1 MPNSLPV
8 IVGFGGYS
16 AAGRSSSH
24 QAFRRMILESL
35 PAEEQLNTVV
45 SLACLMGQVIK
56 DVEGGK
62 AYRDQQGTELS
73 AVEVDKKFR
82 QQVLDGTLIRKIE
95 AFDPANIPGHKKI
108 SLTDGPDQ
116 TVKFTMVKRDLPK
129 VPPQGWQVRDLE
141 DGNVEVTA
149 SGSSQY
155 LVESPYELIAK
166 AAGQLPSGFNPSDH
180 YNSRFHPRSLQM
192 ALIGASDAVHSIGIP
207 WDKVSES
214 VSPDEVGVYSSSVL
228 SQMTEE
234 GFGGLLQ
241 ARLRG
246 GRTTAKQVPLGLNSM
261 PADFINAYVLGSV
274 GHTEAITGACASFL
288 YVLQAAVR
296 DIRSGRRRVAILGN
310 AEAAVTPEISEGF
323 ANMSALG
330 SDENLCKLDG
340 SETPDWRR
348 ASRPF
353 GHNCG
358 FTLSE
363 ATQYIVLM
371 DDALAIELGADIHGA
386 VPEVFIN
393 ADGVKKS
400 ISAPGVGNYISF
412 SKAVAAAITVVGEE
426 SVKKHSFVH
435 AHGSST
441 PANRTTESYLI
452 EQVACAFDIY
462 DWPVTATK
470 SYVGHSLSTASGDQ
484 LVSALGT
491 FKYQMIPGI
500 KTITEVAP
508 DVAQER
514 LRFPLQDL
522 DVSANKMEVAFI
534 NSKGFGGN
542 NATAVLLSPEKVEE
556 MLAVRYADR
565 FNAYLAQRDITRAA
579 ATEYAVRADAAQ
591 LDVIYRFGEPLIDE
605 AGVSISTKGVHIPGF
620 ARDVIFDLENP
631 WQDMQQTVAAAEEQI
646 DQLCVPD

>member
-8 IVGFGGYS
+8 IVGFGGYN

-35 PAEEQLNTVV
+35 PVEEQIDTVV
-45 SLACLMGQVIK
+45 SLACLMAQVTK
-56 DVEGGK
+56 ESEG
-62 AYRDQQGTELS
+62 YRDRQGALLS
-73 AVEVDKKFR
+73 ALEVDQRFR
-82 QQVLDGTLIRKIE
+82 QEVLNGTLIRKIE
-95 AFDPANIPGHKKI
+95 LFDPAKVPGHKKI
-108 SLTDGPDQ
+108 SLTDDVNQPVQ
-116 TVKFTMVKRDLPK
+116 FSMLKRDLPK
-129 VPPQGWQVRDLE
+129 VPPQDWQIRDLE
-141 DGNVEVTA
+141 NGTVEITA
-149 SGSSQY
+149 CGSSQY
-155 LVESPYELIAK
+155 LVESHYELIAK
-166 AAGQLPSGFNPSDH
+166 AAGQLPSGFNPADH

-192 ALIGASDAVHSIGIP
+192 ALLGASDAIHSIGIP
-207 WDKVSES
+207 WESIAKS
-214 VSPDEVGVYSSSVL
+214 VSPDEVGVYSSSAL

-310 AEAAVTPEISEGF
+310 AEAAVTPEVSEGF

-340 SETPDWRR
+340 TETPDWRR

-412 SKAVAAAITVVGEE
+412 SKAVAAAINIVGTE
-426 SVKKHSFVH
+426 SVRKHSFVH

-441 PANRTTESYLI
+441 PANRTTESQLI
-452 EQVACAFDIY
+452 ERVASAFDIY
-462 DWPVTATK
+462 DWPVTAIK
-470 SYVGHSLSTASGDQ
+470 AYVGHSLSTASGDQ
-484 LVSALGT
+484 LISALGT

-500 KTITEVAP
+500 KTIAEVAP

-514 LRFPLQDL
+514 LRFPLQDM
-522 DVSANKMEVAFI
+522 DVSDNKMDVAFI

-542 NATAVLLSPEKVEE
+542 NATAVLLSPAKVEE
-556 MLAVRYADR
+556 MLAARYADR
-565 FNAYLAQRDITRAA
+565 FNDYLSQRDTTRAVA
-579 ATEYAVRADAAQ
+579 EQYAGQADAAQ

-605 AGVSISTKGVHIPGF
+605 GGVTITTEGIHIPGF
-620 ARDVIFDLENP
+620 ARDVSFDLENP
-631 WQDMQQTVAAAEEQI
+631 WQDM
-646 DQLCVPD
+646 C

>member
-1 MPNSLPV
+1 MLNSLPV
-8 IVGFGGYS
+8 VVGFGGYN

-35 PAEEQLNTVV
+35 PTEEQIDTVV
-45 SLACLMGQVIK
+45 SLACLMAQVTK
-56 DVEGGK
+56 EGEG
-62 AYRDQQGTELS
+62 YRDQQGALLS
-73 AVEVDKKFR
+73 ALEVDQRFR
-82 QQVLDGTLIRKIE
+82 QGVLNGTLIRKIE
-95 AFDPANIPGHKKI
+95 LFDPAKVPGHKKI
-108 SLTDGPDQ
+108 SLTEDANQPVQ
-116 TVKFTMVKRDLPK
+116 FSMLKRDLPK
-129 VPPQGWQVRDLE
+129 VPPQDWEIRDLE
-141 DGNVEVTA
+141 NGTVEITA
-149 SGSSQY
+149 CGSSQY
-155 LVESPYELIAK
+155 LVESHYELIAK
-166 AAGQLPSGFNPSDH
+166 AAGQLPSGFNPADH

-192 ALIGASDAVHSIGIP
+192 ALLGASDAVHSIGIP
-207 WDKVSES
+207 WESVAKS
-214 VSPDEVGVYSSSVL
+214 VSPDEVGVYSSSAL

-340 SETPDWRR
+340 TETPDWRR

-412 SKAVAAAITVVGEE
+412 SKAVAAAVNIVGTE
-426 SVKKHSFVH
+426 SVRKHSFVH

-441 PANRTTESYLI
+441 PANRTTESQLI
-452 EQVACAFDIY
+452 ERVAQAFDIY
-462 DWPVTATK
+462 DWPVTAIK
-470 SYVGHSLSTASGDQ
+470 AYVGHSLSTASGDQ
-484 LVSALGT
+484 LISALGT

-500 KTITEVAP
+500 KTIAEVAP

-514 LRFPLQDL
+514 LRFPLQDM
-522 DVSANKMEVAFI
+522 DVSGNKMDVAFI

-542 NATAVLLSPEKVEE
+542 NATAVLLSPAKVEE

-565 FNAYLAQRDITRAA
+565 FNDYLSQRDTTRAVA
-579 ATEYAVRADAAQ
+579 EQYARQADAAQ

-605 AGVSISTKGVHIPGF
+605 EGVTITTEGIHIPGF
-620 ARDVIFDLENP
+620 ARDVSFDLENP
-631 WQDMQQTVAAAEEQI
+631 WQDM
-646 DQLCVPD
+646 C

>member
-1 MPNSLPV
+1 MLNSLPV
-8 IVGFGGYS
+8 VVGFGGYN

-35 PAEEQLNTVV
+35 PAEEQIDTVV
-45 SLACLMGQVIK
+45 SLACLMAQVTK
-56 DVEGGK
+56 EGEG
-62 AYRDQQGTELS
+62 YRDQQGALLS
-73 AVEVDKKFR
+73 AHEVDQRFR
-82 QQVLDGTLIRKIE
+82 QEVLKGTLIRKIE
-95 AFDPANIPGHKKI
+95 LFDPAKVPGHKKI
-108 SLTDGPDQ
+108 SLTEDANQPVQ
-116 TVKFTMVKRDLPK
+116 FSMLKRDLPK
-129 VPPQGWQVRDLE
+129 VPPQDWEIRDLE
-141 DGNVEVTA
+141 NGTVEITA
-149 SGSSQY
+149 CGSSQY
-155 LVESPYELIAK
+155 LVESHYELIAK
-166 AAGQLPSGFNPSDH
+166 AAGQLPSGFNPADH

-192 ALIGASDAVHSIGIP
+192 ALLGASDAVHSIGIP
-207 WDKVSES
+207 WESVAKS
-214 VSPDEVGVYSSSVL
+214 VSPDEVGVYSSSAL

-340 SETPDWRR
+340 TETPDWRR

-412 SKAVAAAITVVGEE
+412 SKAVAAAVNIVGTE
-426 SVKKHSFVH
+426 SVRKHSFVH

-441 PANRTTESYLI
+441 PANRTTESQLI
-452 EQVACAFDIY
+452 ERVAQAFDIY
-462 DWPVTATK
+462 DWPVTAIK
-470 SYVGHSLSTASGDQ
+470 AYVGHSLSTASGDQ
-484 LVSALGT
+484 LISALGT

-500 KTITEVAP
+500 KTIAEVAP

-514 LRFPLQDL
+514 LRFPLQDM
-522 DVSANKMEVAFI
+522 DVSGNKMDVAFI

-542 NATAVLLSPEKVEE
+542 NATAVLLSPAKVEE
-556 MLAVRYADR
+556 MLAVRYADQ
-565 FNAYLAQRDITRAA
+565 FSDYLSQRDTTRAVA
-579 ATEYAVRADAAQ
+579 EQYAGQADAAQ

-605 AGVSISTKGVHIPGF
+605 EGVTITTEGIHIPGF
-620 ARDVIFDLENP
+620 ARDVSFDLENP
-631 WQDMQQTVAAAEEQI
+631 WQDM
-646 DQLCVPD
+646 C

>member
-1 MPNSLPV
+1 MLNSLPV
-8 IVGFGGYS
+8 VVGFGGYN

-35 PAEEQLNTVV
+35 PAEEQIDTVV
-45 SLACLMGQVIK
+45 SLACLMAQVTK
-56 DVEGGK
+56 EGEG
-62 AYRDQQGTELS
+62 YRDQQGALLS
-73 AVEVDKKFR
+73 ALEVDQRFR
-82 QQVLDGTLIRKIE
+82 QEVLKGTLIRKIE
-95 AFDPANIPGHKKI
+95 LFDPAKVPGHKKI
-108 SLTDGPDQ
+108 SLTEDANQPVQ
-116 TVKFTMVKRDLPK
+116 FSMLKRDLPK
-129 VPPQGWQVRDLE
+129 VPPQDWEIRDLE
-141 DGNVEVTA
+141 NGTVEITA
-149 SGSSQY
+149 CGSSQY
-155 LVESPYELIAK
+155 LVESHYELIAK
-166 AAGQLPSGFNPSDH
+166 AAGQLPSGFNPADH

-192 ALIGASDAVHSIGIP
+192 ALLGASDAVHSIGIP
-207 WDKVSES
+207 WESVAKS
-214 VSPDEVGVYSSSVL
+214 VSPDEVGVYSSSAL

-340 SETPDWRR
+340 TETPDWRR

-412 SKAVAAAITVVGEE
+412 SKAVAAAVNIVGTE
-426 SVKKHSFVH
+426 SVRKHSFVH

-441 PANRTTESYLI
+441 PANRTTESQLI
-452 EQVACAFDIY
+452 ERVAQAFDIY
-462 DWPVTATK
+462 DWPVTAIK
-470 SYVGHSLSTASGDQ
+470 AYVGHSLSTASGDQ
-484 LVSALGT
+484 LISALGT

-500 KTITEVAP
+500 KTIAEVAP

-514 LRFPLQDL
+514 LRFPLQDM
-522 DVSANKMEVAFI
+522 DVSGNKMDVAFI

-542 NATAVLLSPEKVEE
+542 NATAVLLSPAKVEE

-565 FNAYLAQRDITRAA
+565 FNDYLSQRDTTRAVA
-579 ATEYAVRADAAQ
+579 EQYARQADAAQ

-605 AGVSISTKGVHIPGF
+605 EGVTITTEGIHIPGF
-620 ARDVIFDLENP
+620 ARDVSFDLENP
-631 WQDMQQTVAAAEEQI
+631 WQDM
-646 DQLCVPD
+646 C

>member
-1 MPNSLPV
+1 MLNSLPV
-8 IVGFGGYS
+8 VVGFGGYN

-35 PAEEQLNTVV
+35 PAEEQIDTVV
-45 SLACLMGQVIK
+45 SLACLMAQVTK
-56 DVEGGK
+56 EGEG
-62 AYRDQQGTELS
+62 YRDQQGALLS
-73 AVEVDKKFR
+73 AHEVDQRFR
-82 QQVLDGTLIRKIE
+82 QEVLNGTLIRKIE
-95 AFDPANIPGHKKI
+95 LFDPAKVPGHKKI
-108 SLTDGPDQ
+108 SLTEDANQPVQ
-116 TVKFTMVKRDLPK
+116 FSMLKRDLPK
-129 VPPQGWQVRDLE
+129 VPPQDWEIRDLE
-141 DGNVEVTA
+141 NGTVEITA
-149 SGSSQY
+149 CGSSQY
-155 LVESPYELIAK
+155 LVESHYELIAK
-166 AAGQLPSGFNPSDH
+166 AAGQLPSGFNPADH

-192 ALIGASDAVHSIGIP
+192 ALLGASDAVHSIGIP
-207 WDKVSES
+207 WESVAKS
-214 VSPDEVGVYSSSVL
+214 VSPDEVGVYSSSAL

-340 SETPDWRR
+340 TETPDWRR

-412 SKAVAAAITVVGEE
+412 SKAVAAAVNIVGTE
-426 SVKKHSFVH
+426 SVRKHSFVH

-441 PANRTTESYLI
+441 PANRTTESQLI
-452 EQVACAFDIY
+452 ERVAQAFDIY
-462 DWPVTATK
+462 DWPVTAIK
-470 SYVGHSLSTASGDQ
+470 AYVGHSLSTASGDQ
-484 LVSALGT
+484 LISALGT

-500 KTITEVAP
+500 KTIAEVAP

-514 LRFPLQDL
+514 LRFPLQDM
-522 DVSANKMEVAFI
+522 DVSGDKMDVAFI

-542 NATAVLLSPEKVEE
+542 NATAVLLSPAKVEE

-565 FNAYLAQRDITRAA
+565 FNDYLSQRDTTRAVA
-579 ATEYAVRADAAQ
+579 EQYARQADAAQ

-605 AGVSISTKGVHIPGF
+605 EGVTISTEGIHIPGF
-620 ARDVIFDLENP
+620 ARDVSFDLENP
-631 WQDMQQTVAAAEEQI
+631 WQDM
-646 DQLCVPD
+646 C